1 MAIELFNEDCLIGM
15 ARYPDK
21 FFELAIV
28 DPPYNVG
35 ASNGSFGA
43 QEGKGIR
50 RDLKHYANHN
60 KVPDR
65 EYFKE
70 LFRVSANQIIWGANY
85 YPQHLHH
92 SGWIIWFK
100 EMTGP
105 LSDAELAFQS
115 IDKVTKVIKHKWS
128 GFVKEKS
135 DEGTIRIH
143 PNQKPVGL
151 YKWLLTNY
159 AKPGDKILDTH
170 LSSGSIALACHQ
182 LKFDLTGYEI
192 DKDYFDAAV
201 KRLKN
206 FQLQGELF

>member
-1 MAIELFNEDCLIGM
+1 MIELLNIDCTEYMKGVK
-15 ARYPDK
+15 DK
-21 FFELAIV
+21 AFDLAIV

-60 KVPDR
+60 RTPDR
-65 EYFKE
+65 KFFEE
-70 LFRVSANQIIWGANY
+70 LFRISQHQIIWGANY
-85 YPQHLHH
+85 YPQYLHH

-115 IDKVTKVIKHKWS
+115 IDKTVRVIKHKWS

-135 DEGTIRIH
+135 DSGVIRIH
-143 PNQKPVGL
+143 PNQKPVAL
-151 YKWLLTNY
+151 YKRLLKVF
-159 AKPGDKILDTH
+159 AKPGDKIFDSH
-170 LSSGSIALACHQ
+170 LGSGSIAIACH
-182 LKFDLTGYEI
+182 DLEFSLVGCEI
-192 DKDYFDAAV
+192 DKNYYDAAV
-201 KRLKN
+201 KRFANHKK
-206 FQLQGELF
+206 QLTIF